1 MRPLLAGG
9 ASLLH
14 PRDPRV
20 DAIHSRLNVCV
31 LCQQDLERSGMFVKS
46 RIEIYQD
53 IVGWSLEGINQKII
67 TGGRKA

>member
-1 MRPLLAGG
+1 MIECQECGDDVPSARQAMGI
-9 ASLLH
+9 
-14 PRDPRV
+14 D
-20 DAIHSRLNVCV
+20 VCV

>member
-1 MRPLLAGG
+1 MIECQECGDDVPAARQAMGI
-9 ASLLH
+9 
-14 PRDPRV
+14 D
-20 DAIHSRLNVCV
+20 VCV